1 MWTRIT
7 SLEQLKS
14 IGVGTLI
21 IKHLAGKTEKLDVE
35 DKEKLSVRYVLKNMT
50 SNELFDL
57 SLIPYQ
63 MEHFVYMLTGLRN
76 LSFASIQKKYTD
88 IINDGSYWM
97 YSSPALS

>member
-7 SLEQLKS
+7 SLEQLRS
-14 IGVGTLI
+14 ISAGTLM
-21 IKHLAGKTEKLDVE
+21 IKHMAGNTDKLDVE

-50 SNELFDL
+50 SMEQFDL

-76 LSFASIQKKYTD
+76 LSFASIHKKYSD
-88 IINDGSYWM
+88 IIADGSYWIFN
-97 YSSPALS
+97 AGKLT